1 MRDGQDAE
9 SLYIKLRNPGGIG
22 GILIHKGLDVPCRNA
37 YNKTDV
43 LWKEV
48 YDCTDLTFLIDG
60 SGSKKDLSRRMN
72 SERHVEESKEED
84 NYE

>member
-1 MRDGQDAE
+1 MAVRIE
-9 SLYIKLRNPGGIG
+9 KSLYINCGV
-22 GILIHKGLDVPCRNA
+22 LIHKGLDVPCRNA

-48 YDCTDLTFLIDG
+48 YDCTDLTFMIDG

>member
-1 MRDGQDAE
+1 MAVRIE
-9 SLYIKLRNPGGIG
+9 KSLYINCGV
-22 GILIHKGLDVPCRNA
+22 LIHKGLDAPPLNA

-48 YDCTDLTFLIDG
+48 YDCTDLTFMIDG
-60 SGSKKDLSRRMN
+60 SGSKKDLSRRMI